1 MNAPLRIGI
10 AGLGTVGC
18 GTLAILQGQSELLT
32 ARAGR
37 PLEVVAVSARSRAKA
52 RPVAVDRYRW
62 HDDPL
67 ALAHDGEVDVVL
79 ELMGGEDGV
88 ALELTRAALAAG
100 KAVVSAN
107 KALLAQRG
115 GELARIA
122 EEAGVSLAFEPAV
135 AGGIPIVKA
144 LKEGLAANRIRRV
157 YGILNG
163 TSNYIL
169 STMRATG
176 RDFDDVL
183 AEAQALGYAEADPS
197 FDVDGI
203 DAAHKLALLAA
214 IAFGVEPAF
223 DAVHIEG
230 IREVAATD
238 IAFAE
243 ELGYRIKLLGIA
255 ELTDRGLQQRL
266 HPCMVPAA
274 TPIAQIDGV
283 FNAVVAEGDA
293 VGTTTFVGRGAGAEP
308 TGSAVVADLVDLA
321 RGFRAPVFGVPTTAL
336 VRAATAPITDRRG
349 AYYIRLT
356 VDDQPGVLADVAS
369 CLRDQGVSVES
380 MIQRTRAT
388 DQPVPIV
395 LTTHD
400 TDEAAMRA
408 ALAAIGQL
416 AAVRET
422 PRSLRIETL

>member
-1 MNAPLRIGI
+1 
-10 AGLGTVGC
+10 
-18 GTLAILQGQSELLT
+18 
-32 ARAGR
+32 
-37 PLEVVAVSARSRAKA
+37 
-52 RPVAVDRYRW
+52 
-62 HDDPL
+62 
-67 ALAHDGEVDVVL
+67 
-79 ELMGGEDGV
+79 
-88 ALELTRAALAAG
+88 
-100 KAVVSAN
+100 
-107 KALLAQRG
+107 
-115 GELARIA
+115 
-122 EEAGVSLAFEPAV
+122 
-135 AGGIPIVKA
+135 
-144 LKEGLAANRIRRV
+144 
-157 YGILNG
+157 
-163 TSNYIL
+163 
-169 STMRATG
+169 MRATG

-214 IAFGVEPAF
+214 IAFGVEPTF

-230 IREVAATD
+230 IREVAASD
-238 IAFAE
+238 IVFAE

-255 ELTDRGLQQRL
+255 ELTDHGLQQRL

-321 RGFRAPVFGVPTTAL
+321 RGFRAPVFGVPTDSL
-336 VRAATAPITDRRG
+336 VRAAPAPITDRRG

-356 VDDQPGVLADVAS
+356 VDDEPGVLADVAS

-395 LTTHD
+395 LTTHG

-408 ALAAIGQL
+408 ALAAIGHL
-416 AAVRET
+416 GTVREP